1 MYGGGPLGN
10 SARVENFV
18 MQENRREY
26 PRGKYKW
33 PVVFKTE
40 DRSVSGVTLNIGP
53 DGCFISCQK
62 PLRLN
67 EVGELAINIPDS
79 NHIVKAGG
87 EVVWSNVYGPDD
99 EISPRG
105 MGVRFTRI
113 ASEDRK
119 FIATAVLGQLKSL
132 EVDPALLNTLST
144 LIIDL
149 SKGK

>member
-1 MYGGGPLGN
+1 MYGGGSVGSP
-10 SARVENFV
+10 SRTESVV
-18 MQENRREY
+18 MQDERRAY

-33 PVVFKTE
+33 PIVFKTE

-53 DGCFISCQK
+53 DGCFVSCQE

-67 EVGELAINIPDS
+67 EVGELAINVPDS
-79 NHIVKAGG
+79 DHIVTARG
-87 EVVWSNVYGPDD
+87 EVVWSNIYGPDD

-105 MGVRFTRI
+105 MGVRFINI

-132 EVDPALLNTLST
+132 EVEPALLDTLST

-149 SKGK
+149 SEGE